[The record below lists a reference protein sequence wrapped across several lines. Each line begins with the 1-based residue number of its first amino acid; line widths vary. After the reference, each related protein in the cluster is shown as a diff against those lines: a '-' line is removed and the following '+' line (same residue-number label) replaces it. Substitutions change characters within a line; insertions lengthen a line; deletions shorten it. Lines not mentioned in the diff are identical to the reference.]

1 MDIDRCDQC
10 LKKTSEFR
18 EHSANSWMKADAAVV
33 TQEDVCTLNKCKD
46 EYSESSPSSSSCVGK
61 NVSVPK
67 FSWFKSMS
75 QIVGLPAAWHQD
87 KVEGSPREQAL
98 QAVIKQTPL
107 QFTQSSTSF
116 YETVS

>member
-1 MDIDRCDQC
+1 
-10 LKKTSEFR
+10 
-18 EHSANSWMKADAAVV
+18 MKADAAVV

-46 EYSESSPSSSSCVGK
+46 EYSKSSPSLSSCVGK

-87 KVEGSPREQAL
+87 KVEGIPVGASTA
-98 QAVIKQTPL
+98 
-107 QFTQSSTSF
+107 SSNKTNTTSVHSEF
-116 YETVS
+116 NFFL